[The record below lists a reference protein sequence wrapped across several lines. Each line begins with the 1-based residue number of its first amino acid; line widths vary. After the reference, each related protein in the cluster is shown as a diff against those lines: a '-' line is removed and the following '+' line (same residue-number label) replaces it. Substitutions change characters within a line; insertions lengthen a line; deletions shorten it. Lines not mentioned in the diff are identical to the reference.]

1 MIEFI
6 EDRCTNYQ
14 HRTFINADSADVTVA
29 FAVDFSTPGEIC
41 TEKACKT
48 CERPIFQ
55 LKVNENGR
63 LNKEEEEKIEE
74 LYRYMQTYSC
84 TSINVAGNGIY
95 TFNKYDITQERVNEL
110 VTNIIV
116 YLLERGCKISKVRS
130 GGQSGADEA
139 GIIAAIRL
147 GLDGVCLFPK
157 GWRFRDVNNKDIKD
171 EKEFKNRFLIWQI

>member
-14 HRTFINADSADVTVA
+14 HRTLINADSADVTLA
-29 FAVDFSTPGEIC
+29 FAIDFTTPGEIY

-63 LNKEEEEKIEE
+63 LNKEEEEKIKE
-74 LYRYMQTYSC
+74 LYRYIQTYNC
-84 TSINVAGNGIY
+84 TSINIAGNGIY
-95 TFNKYDITQERVNEL
+95 TFNKYGISQSRIDDL
-110 VTNIIV
+110 VTNV
-116 YLLERGCKISKVRS
+116 LEHLLERGCKIKEIRS

-139 GIIAAIRL
+139 GMVAALKLNLKGI
-147 GLDGVCLFPK
+147 CLFPK

-171 EKEFKNRFLIWQI
+171 EKGFKERFLWQV

>member
-29 FAVDFSTPGEIC
+29 FAVDFTTPGEIC
-41 TEKACKT
+41 TEKTCIT

-74 LYRYMQTYSC
+74 LYCYIQTYKC
-84 TSINVAGNGIY
+84 TSINIAGNGIY
-95 TFNKYDITQERVNEL
+95 TFNKYE
-110 VTNIIV
+110 
-116 YLLERGCKISKVRS
+116 ISQYRIN
-130 GGQSGADEA
+130 D
-139 GIIAAIRL
+139 
-147 GLDGVCLFPK
+147 
-157 GWRFRDVNNKDIKD
+157 
-171 EKEFKNRFLIWQI
+171 

>member
-29 FAVDFSTPGEIC
+29 FAVDFSTPGEMC

-74 LYRYMQTYSC
+74 LYRYIQTYKC
-84 TSINVAGNGIY
+84 TSINIAGNGIY
-95 TFNKYDITQERVNEL
+95 TFNKYGITQGRIDDL
-110 VTNIIV
+110 VTNVIV
-116 YLLERGCKISKVRS
+116 HLLERGCKIKELRS

-139 GIIAAIRL
+139 GMVAALKLNLKGI
-147 GLDGVCLFPK
+147 CLFPK

-171 EKEFKNRFLIWQI
+171 EKGFKERFLWQV